1 MKMEPAS
8 APKIECRHLWKL
20 FGPNP
25 ASVRPLLA
33 QGVSKTDILT
43 QTGHVV
49 AVQDVSFAVRPGELF
64 VVMGLSG
71 SGKSTLVRCLSRL
84 IEPTQGEILVDGV
97 DVVGMDAAA
106 LRELRRHRMSMVFQ
120 RFGLFPHRRVLEN
133 VAYGLEVQGLERT
146 ARLKKA
152 MELIDLVGLAGW
164 GQKYPHELSGG
175 MQQRVG
181 LARALAVDPQILLCD
196 EPFSAL
202 DPLIRREMQD
212 ELIRLQKMMHKT
224 IIFITH
230 DFLEAVKLGDRIAI
244 MKDGVFVQVGTPQ
257 EIVSRPAD
265 GYVREFTKDV
275 PRVKVLTAQ
284 EVMRPRPPFHPN
296 GNSRTC
302 PQTTTLEN
310 LIPFVMDHD
319 ELCLV
324 LNDDALCIGE
334 VDRTQISTFQGL
346 VELAQVATG
355 VGVCRQVGAEIFAFL
370 GRVDDS
376 AAGTDEQSVLVAVDF
391 GVESKETVLLL
402 VGDAVI
408 AAVQGVLQ
416 VGFILI
422 E

>member
-1 MKMEPAS
+1 MMEPTP

-20 FGPNP
+20 FGPDP
-25 ASVRPLLA
+25 ERVRPLLT

-84 IEPTQGEILVDGV
+84 IEPTEGEIWVDGV
-97 DVVGMDAAA
+97 DVMKMDAAA
-106 LRELRRHRMSMVFQ
+106 LRQLRRHQMSMVFQ

-133 VAYGLEVQGLERT
+133 VAYGLAVQGMEKAT
-146 ARLKKA
+146 RLKKA
-152 MELIDLVGLAGW
+152 QELLDLVGLAGW
-164 GQKYPHELSGG
+164 GHKYPHELSGG

-181 LARALAVDPQILLCD
+181 LARALAVDPHILLCD

-257 EIVSRPAD
+257 EIVSQPAD
-265 GYVREFTKDV
+265 SYVREFTKDV
-275 PRVKVLTAQ
+275 PRVKVLTARD
-284 EVMRPRPPFHPN
+284 VMRPRTPFPPN
-296 GNSRTC
+296 GYSPTC
-302 PQTTTLEN
+302 PPSLTLES
-310 LIPFVMDHD
+310 LIPLVMDHD
-319 ELCLV
+319 DLCLV
-324 LNDDALCIGE
+324 LDEDALCIGE
-334 VDRTQISTFQGL
+334 LDRTL
-346 VELAQVATG
+346 VMQAM
-355 VGVCRQVGAEIFAFL
+355 VGG
-370 GRVDDS
+370 
-376 AAGTDEQSVLVAVDF
+376 
-391 GVESKETVLLL
+391 
-402 VGDAVI
+402 
-408 AAVQGVLQ
+408 
-416 VGFILI
+416 
-422 E
+422 